1 MAKKKTSKQL
11 SPSTVTRMQE
21 LGSAWIFK
29 RAIQDSKGWH
39 NWESFTKDPA
49 TFNELKKIW
58 MTVGKVEWD
67 DKVDAEWLK
76 SFYKQQKVLLR
87 KIGSA
92 TFTLLTR
99 DGGTT
104 WYGWENVN
112 NAGGNELYVWG
123 NGENGYLATNTVNT
137 QYSSPIQISG
147 LWTNF
152 HPGNR
157 HMWGIKAD

>member
-1 MAKKKTSKQL
+1 MIVAKKKTSKQL

-87 KIGSA
+87 KIGRP
-92 TFTLLTR
+92 TFTLFTR
-99 DGGTT
+99 DGANQPGRDEFPWQKSSDSSQTFME
-104 WYGWENVN
+104 WVEEYIGKEFKI
-112 NAGGNELYVWG
+112 GNKDNWNPSDIWL
-123 NGENGYLATNTVNT
+123 
-137 QYSSPIQISG
+137 IQ
-147 LWTNF
+147 
-152 HPGNR
+152 R
-157 HMWGIKAD
+157 